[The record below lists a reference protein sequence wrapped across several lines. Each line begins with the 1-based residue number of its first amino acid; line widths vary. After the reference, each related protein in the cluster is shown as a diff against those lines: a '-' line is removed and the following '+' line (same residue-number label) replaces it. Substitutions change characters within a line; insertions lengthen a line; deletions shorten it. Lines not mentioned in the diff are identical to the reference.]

1 MGEIAEAFG
10 EVIRELGLLIPL
22 ALKRQFQGIYRPIP
36 NGEDMIDYFLDPH
49 PDEVL
54 YSVWARLS
62 DGLGYRRQQD
72 VLHDLFGTMSAIPIV
87 DLPCHLGYFFEHL
100 PRWHT
105 YTLDTLTCVEEDRAE
120 YGECYWHRLH
130 QIPGVEVCPKH
141 KTFLEESAVRT
152 RASYR
157 ISKSQF
163 VTAERAIVMGTARK
177 VFSSPVNDV
186 LMEVALAISTLLERP
201 YFPSDDHFI
210 LRQYHALLAQRGF
223 MTLNGKVRTSTLL
236 SAFADYYPSEL
247 LSLLHCEVQ
256 LTRSTIQAWQRALT
270 YRSDRAR
277 HPLWHILLILF
288 LGSTVES
295 FLSREIPY
303 PHPFKE
309 GPWPCLNPVCEHYGQ
324 RHIRTYQARE
334 ERCKGLFFTKFTC
347 SCGFVYSR
355 SGLDHSDEDLF
366 RRDAILAYGPLWEA
380 RLRELWFDPTIQL
393 QEIAMQLGVVRGTI
407 NRQTARLQLPVP
419 RTSGRTPRSDV
430 KTKRKTAKDSSWYR
444 TQWTMLVN
452 ATPGANA
459 RALQRISP
467 GVYQWLV
474 RHDKE
479 WLMANRPTNKQSQI
493 SINCVSLSSRSAQQ
507 KTLHED
513 PKTRDRR
520 VASAVKACAQSI
532 MNEPGYPKKVTK
544 RKISLA
550 LPEMRRLERQ
560 EAPLT
565 ALALQEA
572 LETQETFALRRI
584 QWFVQKCQQEQR
596 LPTRREFIESISING
611 VLHIPGVLQALN
623 EAMDTFSLVNC

>member
-1 MGEIAEAFG
+1 
-10 EVIRELGLLIPL
+10 
-22 ALKRQFQGIYRPIP
+22 
-36 NGEDMIDYFLDPH
+36 
-49 PDEVL
+49 
-54 YSVWARLS
+54 
-62 DGLGYRRQQD
+62 
-72 VLHDLFGTMSAIPIV
+72 
-87 DLPCHLGYFFEHL
+87 
-100 PRWHT
+100 
-105 YTLDTLTCVEEDRAE
+105 
-120 YGECYWHRLH
+120 
-130 QIPGVEVCPKH
+130 
-141 KTFLEESAVRT
+141 
-152 RASYR
+152 
-157 ISKSQF
+157 
-163 VTAERAIVMGTARK
+163 
-177 VFSSPVNDV
+177 
-186 LMEVALAISTLLERP
+186 
-201 YFPSDDHFI
+201 
-210 LRQYHALLAQRGF
+210 
-223 MTLNGKVRTSTLL
+223 
-236 SAFADYYPSEL
+236 
-247 LSLLHCEVQ
+247 
-256 LTRSTIQAWQRALT
+256 
-270 YRSDRAR
+270 
-277 HPLWHILLILF
+277 
-288 LGSTVES
+288 
-295 FLSREIPY
+295 
-303 PHPFKE
+303 
-309 GPWPCLNPVCEHYGQ
+309 
-324 RHIRTYQARE
+324 
-334 ERCKGLFFTKFTC
+334 
-347 SCGFVYSR
+347 
-355 SGLDHSDEDLF
+355 
-366 RRDAILAYGPLWEA
+366 
-380 RLRELWFDPTIQL
+380 
-393 QEIAMQLGVVRGTI
+393 
-407 NRQTARLQLPVP
+407 
-419 RTSGRTPRSDV
+419 
-430 KTKRKTAKDSSWYR
+430 
-444 TQWTMLVN
+444 MLVN